1 MKESRF
7 VIAKNKRRGF
17 DSVRA
22 PSFLTGFLFA
32 GLCLFTRAGD
42 SPLPTSQHA
51 EEVRVQS
58 LAGRRMVCGKILKV
72 LPDGL
77 VVESGYTNLLR
88 GSLDKSWLL
97 PGTVSAARPANLV
110 EGREP
115 GCVAIGLVFLTGL
128 PKSHSDKP
136 RPYDYVV
143 LQGYP
148 AGQYTYTSVADLK
161 RTVRRFATTL
171 PNAVQLNLAGE
182 QTGNN
187 ALPGKKKQMSLP

>member
-1 MKESRF
+1 MKDLRF
-7 VIAKNKRRGF
+7 VIAKSKQRGF
-17 DSVRA
+17 DSSG
-22 PSFLTGFLFA
+22 PLTFLAVFLFA

-42 SPLPTSQHA
+42 SPLSTSQHA
-51 EEVRVQS
+51 EEVRAQS
-58 LAGRRMVCGKILKV
+58 LAGRRLVCGKILKV

-88 GSLDKSWLL
+88 ESLGKSWLL
-97 PGTVSAARPANLV
+97 PGTVSATRPSNLV
-110 EGREP
+110 EGKGP

-128 PKSHSDKP
+128 PKSHSEKP
-136 RPYDYVV
+136 RQYDYVV

-171 PNAVQLNLAGE
+171 PNAVQLNLMAE
-182 QTGNN
+182 
-187 ALPGKKKQMSLP
+187 